1 MAVFKHRRGISRRS
15 FLISVG
21 TAAGIMA
28 SACGSSAISGL
39 DESRTLTDVQ
49 RRLLGDKDE
58 IATASSQPTQV
69 AQPTKPLM
77 VHPISS
83 SFGPRTSHY
92 RGVIQTAGSVNEIAP
107 RLEMARF
114 RPTIENRT
122 VGQTIALLADT
133 DPTDLLVFPADSL
146 QDLND
151 NDLLTPLD
159 KISDI
164 GEAIKPEN
172 YWSNTLLDAG
182 RINGRQVAI
191 PLLLGP
197 WLLMYKRKQLSDH
210 GIRDPNQWPWDPTQF
225 AENASRLTQV
235 SGRDDATDRF
245 GFLQIVSENAA
256 IQPIPPSW
264 VWMIAMGSTLPERD
278 GNEEALA
285 DEPAVAGLK
294 LMDDLI
300 NRHRSVF
307 KVSGS
312 TSGRRLRGLMQDS
325 RISMMSF
332 PVNSGWFL
340 SGWRNSTSEGFD
352 LATLPGGTRRK
363 TPTEIHM
370 MAAVST
376 WTKHPDAAVTALANL
391 YRTAGQTVF
400 PSAIRA
406 QIDHIPIIEPVMR
419 ESDIRILESGLQRSQ
434 PIIFSKPEK
443 RLLIQRLDRAITFD
457 KSPPE
462 EAANDAARAL
472 SEFRLAASI
481 RSGSGP
487 AAPAA
492 IPGSS

>member
-1 MAVFKHRRGISRRS
+1 MYVLKHRRGISRRS
-15 FLISVG
+15 FLISAG
-21 TAAGIMA
+21 AAAGVLA
-28 SACGSSAISGL
+28 SACGSNVISEL
-39 DESRTLTDVQ
+39 DDSRTLTDVQ
-49 RRLLGDKDE
+49 RRLLGEKDE
-58 IATASSQPTQV
+58 IAAASSQPTRV
-69 AQPTKPLM
+69 AQPSKPLV
-77 VHPISS
+77 VHPITS
-83 SFGPRTSHY
+83 SFGPRGNHY
-92 RGVIQTAGSVNEIAP
+92 RGIIQTAGSIDEIAP
-107 RLEMARF
+107 RLEMAKF
-114 RPTIENRT
+114 RPTIENQT
-122 VGQTIALLADT
+122 VGQTITLLADT
-133 DPTDLLVFPADSL
+133 DATDLLVFPADSL
-146 QDLND
+146 QDLD
-151 NDLLTPLD
+151 DHDLLIPLD
-159 KISDI
+159 KISDM

-197 WLLMYKRKQLSDH
+197 WLLMFKRKQLSDH
-210 GIRDPNQWPWDPTQF
+210 GIRDPNQWPWDPKQF

-235 SGRDDATDRF
+235 SGRNDATDRY

-256 IQPIPPSW
+256 VQPIPPSW
-264 VWMIAMGSTLPERD
+264 VWMIATGSKLPERD
-278 GNEEALA
+278 GNEEALM
-285 DEPAVAGLK
+285 DEPALAGLN
-294 LMDDLI
+294 LMNDLI
-300 NRHRSVF
+300 NRHRSVY
-307 KVSGS
+307 KVSGA
-312 TSGRRLRGLMQDS
+312 TSGRRLRSLMQDS

-376 WTKHPDAAVTALANL
+376 WTNHPDAATTALANL
-391 YRTAGQTVF
+391 YRTIGQSVF

-419 ESDIRILESGLQRSQ
+419 DSDIRILENGLLQSQ

-443 RLLIQRLDRAITFD
+443 RLLVQQLDRAISFD

-462 EAANDAARAL
+462 EAANNAARAL
-472 SEFRLAASI
+472 TEFRLTARTQS
-481 RSGSGP
+481 RSRP

-492 IPGSS
+492 VPGSS